1 MEVTWET
8 CSLGI
13 GNILYILYLPH
24 PDPLFTLFFPAVC
37 LERLTFCDY
46 VKGPLVI
53 WLPVGFGQWEAP
65 TRDQRQGEGVW
76 GICSL
81 ARQRF
86 GSGPWFSIKG
96 HNSCQAALSCSYSS
110 NFLLVLLTASFLFA
124 SSSLG
129 WYWVPAVASLG
140 SFTKPFWFF
149 LTLTTPMEVVPLLN
163 SPDLPHLSM
172 SSVSC
177 WGLDWKSW
185 GGD

>member
-1 MEVTWET
+1 MEVTWEI

-13 GNILYILYLPH
+13 GDILYILYLPH
-24 PDPLFTLFFPAVC
+24 PDPLFTLFYAAVC
-37 LERLTFCDY
+37 IERLTFCDY
-46 VKGPLVI
+46 VKGPL
-53 WLPVGFGQWEAP
+53 WPGFQLGLASGKYQQEI
-65 TRDQRQGEGVW
+65 RDRE
-76 GICSL
+76 ICSFAPVL
-81 ARQRF
+81 AWLRF

-96 HNSCQAALSCSYSS
+96 HNSCQAALSRSYSS

-140 SFTKPFWFF
+140 SFTKPFWFS
-149 LTLTTPMEVVPLLN
+149 LTLTTLMKVVPLLN
-163 SPDLPHLSM
+163 SPELPHLSM

-177 WGLDWKSW
+177 WGLDWKRW